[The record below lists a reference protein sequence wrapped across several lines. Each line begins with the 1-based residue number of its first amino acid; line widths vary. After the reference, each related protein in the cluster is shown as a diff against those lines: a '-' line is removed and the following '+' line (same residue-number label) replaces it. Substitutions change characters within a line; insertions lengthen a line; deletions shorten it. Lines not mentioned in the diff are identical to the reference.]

1 LIRNCGIKLT
11 QLKNRMNDSLKVIF
25 EIKLRKIYLEMIRF
39 TIFINNFKE
48 SLNYFMILASSP

>member
-1 LIRNCGIKLT
+1 
-11 QLKNRMNDSLKVIF
+11 MNDSLKVIF